1 MSLNLHRLLQLAS
14 PALPVGA
21 FSYSQGL
28 ERAIEEG
35 TVRDEASALAW
46 IGDLLEHNL
55 GRFEAP
61 LLAQLIAAWRENDA
75 DAVRLLNEL
84 HLASRESAELRAET
98 LQMGYSLVR
107 LLRELAAPIAAEHG
121 DTSSRRKPGSSAQV
135 SVPDSGLRRSDD
147 AGLREMLSQL
157 ESLREPCFPAAWSAA
172 AAAWEIPAEEALTA
186 YMWAWAENQAMAA
199 LKAVPLGQS
208 AGQRILLELGA
219 RLPAI
224 AQRALEL
231 EPEAWSNLAPGFAIA
246 SCRHET
252 QYSRLFR
259 S

>member
-1 MSLNLHRLLQLAS
+1 MSLALTRLLQLAS

-28 ERAIEEG
+28 EWAVEEG
-35 TVRDEASALAW
+35 TVRDEATALAW

-61 LLAQLIAAWRENDA
+61 LLARLVVAWRCGDS
-75 DAVRLLNEL
+75 DAVRHLNEL
-84 HLASRESAELRAET
+84 YLASRESAELRAET
-98 LQMGYSLVR
+98 LQMGYSLTR
-107 LLRELAAPIAAEHG
+107 LLRELGDFPPDTLAA
-121 DTSSRRKPGSSAQV
+121 
-135 SVPDSGLRRSDD
+135 LD
-147 AGLREMLSQL
+147 ALGETAL
-157 ESLREPCFPAAWSAA
+157 PTVWSAA
-172 AAAWEIPAEEALTA
+172 AARWEIDAEAALTA
-186 YMWAWAENQAMAA
+186 WLWAWAENQTMAA

-208 AGQRILLELGA
+208 AGQRILLALGA
-219 RLPAI
+219 RMPDI
-224 AQRALEL
+224 AQRARML
-231 EPEAWSNLAPGFAIA
+231 EPEDWSNLAPGFALA

>member
-1 MSLNLHRLLQLAS
+1 MSIALARLLQLAS

-28 ERAIEEG
+28 EWAIEDG
-35 TVRDEASALAW
+35 TVHNEASVLAW

-61 LLAQLIAAWRENDA
+61 LLARLIVGWQGKDIEAVQRLND
-75 DAVRLLNEL
+75 LY
-84 HLASRESAELRAET
+84 LASREAAELRAET

-107 LLRELAAPIAAEHG
+107 LLREFGDFPADNLAALDALGE
-121 DTSSRRKPGSSAQV
+121 TS
-135 SVPDSGLRRSDD
+135 
-147 AGLREMLSQL
+147 
-157 ESLREPCFPAAWSAA
+157 FPAAWSAA
-172 AAAWEIPAEEALTA
+172 AATWDIPAEEALTA
-186 YMWAWAENQAMAA
+186 YLWAWAENQVMAA

-208 AGQRILLELGA
+208 AGQRILLALGA
-219 RLPAI
+219 RVPAI
-224 AQRALEL
+224 AQRAPTLDT
-231 EPEAWSNLAPGFAIA
+231 EAWSNLAPGFAIA

>member
-1 MSLNLHRLLQLAS
+1 MSLALARLLQLAS

-28 ERAIEEG
+28 EWAIEEG
-35 TVRDEASALAW
+35 TVRDETTTLAW

-55 GRFEAP
+55 GGFEAP
-61 LLAQLIAAWRENDA
+61 LLARLIAAWQGGDA
-75 DAVRLLNEL
+75 DAVRCLNEL

-107 LLRELAAPIAAEHG
+107 LLREFG
-121 DTSSRRKPGSSAQV
+121 DFPADTLSALDAMGDV
-135 SVPDSGLRRSDD
+135 S
-147 AGLREMLSQL
+147 
-157 ESLREPCFPAAWSAA
+157 FPAAWSAA
-172 AAAWEIPAEEALTA
+172 AAAWEIPAEAAVTA
-186 YMWAWAENQAMAA
+186 YLWAWAENQAMGA

-219 RLPAI
+219 RVPEI
-224 AQRALEL
+224 VRRALTL
-231 EPEAWSNLAPGFAIA
+231 DPEDWSNLAPGFAIA
-246 SCRHET
+246 CCRHET

>member
-1 MSLNLHRLLQLAS
+1 MSLALARLLQLAS

-28 ERAIEEG
+28 EWAVEDG
-35 TVRDEASALAW
+35 TVHDEATALAW

-61 LLAQLIAAWRENDA
+61 LLARLVEAWRREDL
-75 DAVRLLNEL
+75 DAVRALDEL

-98 LQMGYSLVR
+98 LQMGYSLMR
-107 LLRELAAPIAAEHG
+107 LLRELGDFPQDTLAA
-121 DTSSRRKPGSSAQV
+121 
-135 SVPDSGLRRSDD
+135 
-147 AGLREMLSQL
+147 L
-157 ESLREPCFPAAWSAA
+157 EALGETALPTAWSAA
-172 AAAWEIPAEEALTA
+172 AARWEIETEAALTA
-186 YMWAWAENQAMAA
+186 WLWAWAENQVMAA

-208 AGQRILLELGA
+208 AGQRILLALGT
-219 RLPAI
+219 RMPAI
-224 AQRALEL
+224 AQRALAL
-231 EPEAWSNLAPGFAIA
+231 EPEDWSNLAPGFALA

>member
-1 MSLNLHRLLQLAS
+1 MSLALARLLQLAS

-28 ERAIEEG
+28 EWAIEDG
-35 TVRDEASALAW
+35 TVRDEAGALAW

-61 LLAQLIAAWRENDA
+61 LLARLHEAWEQRDIAS
-75 DAVRLLNEL
+75 VRRLNEL

-107 LLRELAAPIAAEHG
+107 LLRELG
-121 DTSSRRKPGSSAQV
+121 D
-135 SVPDSGLRRSDD
+135 
-147 AGLREMLSQL
+147 
-157 ESLREPCFPAAWSAA
+157 FPAETAEALGTLGETSFPTAWSAA
-172 AAAWEIPAEEALTA
+172 AAAWRIPAEAALTA
-186 YMWAWAENQAMAA
+186 YLWAWAENQAMAA

-208 AGQRILLELGA
+208 AGQRILLALGA
-219 RLPAI
+219 RVPAI
-224 AQRALEL
+224 AQRALTL
-231 EPEAWSNLAPGFAIA
+231 DAEAWSNLAPGFAIA

>member
-1 MSLNLHRLLQLAS
+1 MSLALTRLLQLAS

-28 ERAIEEG
+28 EWAIEDG
-35 TVRDEASALAW
+35 TVRDEASAQAW

-61 LLAQLIAAWRENDA
+61 LLARLIAAWQGNDLA
-75 DAVRLLNEL
+75 MVRQLNEL

-98 LQMGYSLVR
+98 LQMGYSLLR
-107 LLRELAAPIAAEHG
+107 LLRELGDFPADVIAA
-121 DTSSRRKPGSSAQV
+121 
-135 SVPDSGLRRSDD
+135 LD
-147 AGLREMLSQL
+147 AIGA
-157 ESLREPCFPAAWSAA
+157 PAFPAAWSAA
-172 AAAWEIPAEEALTA
+172 AAAWSIAAEEAVTA
-186 YMWAWAENQAMAA
+186 YLWAWAENQAMAA

-219 RLPAI
+219 SLPAI
-224 AQRALEL
+224 AQRALTL
-231 EPEAWSNLAPGFAIA
+231 DPEAWSNLAPGFAIA

>member
-1 MSLNLHRLLQLAS
+1 MSLALTRLLQLAS

-28 ERAIEEG
+28 EWAIEDG
-35 TVRDEASALAW
+35 TVRDETTALAW
-46 IGDLLEHNL
+46 MGGLLEHNL
-55 GRFEAP
+55 GSFEAP
-61 LLAQLIAAWRENDA
+61 LLARLITAWQGGDIETVKR
-75 DAVRLLNEL
+75 LNEL
-84 HLASRESAELRAET
+84 HLASRETAELRAET

-107 LLRELAAPIAAEHG
+107 LLHELG
-121 DTSSRRKPGSSAQV
+121 DFPGEV
-135 SVPDSGLRRSDD
+135 LILLDVLG
-147 AGLREMLSQL
+147 
-157 ESLREPCFPAAWSAA
+157 EPGFPVAWSAA
-172 AAAWEIPAEEALTA
+172 AATWQIPVEQAVTA
-186 YMWAWAENQAMAA
+186 YLWAWAENQAMGA

-219 RLPAI
+219 RVPAI
-224 AQRALEL
+224 GQRALTL
-231 EPEAWSNLAPGFAIA
+231 DPEAWSNLAPGFAIA

>member
-1 MSLNLHRLLQLAS
+1 MNLARLLQLAS

-28 ERAIEEG
+28 EWAIEAG

-61 LLAQLIAAWRENDA
+61 LLARLIDAWRRDDLDA
-75 DAVRLLNEL
+75 LRELNEL
-84 HLASRESAELRAET
+84 YLASRESAELRAET
-98 LQMGYSLVR
+98 LQMGYSFTR
-107 LLRELAAPIAAEHG
+107 LLRELGDFPADRLAA
-121 DTSSRRKPGSSAQV
+121 
-135 SVPDSGLRRSDD
+135 
-147 AGLREMLSQL
+147 L
-157 ESLREPCFPAAWSAA
+157 EALGEASFPAAWSAA
-172 AAAWEIPAEEALTA
+172 AAAWTIPAEDALTA
-186 YMWAWAENQAMAA
+186 WLWTWAENQVMAA

-208 AGQRILLELGA
+208 AGQRILLALGA
-219 RLPAI
+219 RLPAT
-224 AQRALEL
+224 ALRALSL
-231 EPEAWSNLAPGFAIA
+231 EPEAWSNLAPGFALA

>member
-1 MSLNLHRLLQLAS
+1 MSLALVRLLQLAS

-28 ERAIEEG
+28 EWAIEAG
-35 TVRDEASALAW
+35 TVRDEATALAW

-61 LLAQLIAAWRENDA
+61 LLARLIEAWRRDDF
-75 DAVRLLNEL
+75 DAVRELNEL
-84 HLASRESAELRAET
+84 YLASRESAELRAET
-98 LQMGYSLVR
+98 LQMGYSATR
-107 LLRELAAPIAAEHG
+107 LLRELGDFPADRLAA
-121 DTSSRRKPGSSAQV
+121 
-135 SVPDSGLRRSDD
+135 
-147 AGLREMLSQL
+147 L
-157 ESLREPCFPAAWSAA
+157 EALGEASLPAAWSAA
-172 AAAWEIPAEEALTA
+172 AAAWEIETEAATA
-186 YMWAWAENQAMAA
+186 AWLWAWAENQTMAA

-208 AGQRILLELGA
+208 AGQRILLALGA

-224 AQRALEL
+224 AQRALAMQ
-231 EPEAWSNLAPGFAIA
+231 PEAWSNLAPGFALA

>member
-1 MSLNLHRLLQLAS
+1 MNLARLLQLAS

-28 ERAIEEG
+28 EWAIEEG
-35 TVRDEASALAW
+35 TVHDEASTLAW

-61 LLAQLIAAWRENDA
+61 LLARLIAAWQDGEA
-75 DAVRLLNEL
+75 DAVRQLNDL

-107 LLRELAAPIAAEHG
+107 LLRELGDFPADKLAA
-121 DTSSRRKPGSSAQV
+121 
-135 SVPDSGLRRSDD
+135 LD
-147 AGLREMLSQL
+147 ALGETG
-157 ESLREPCFPAAWSAA
+157 FPAAWSVAA
-172 AAAWEIPAEEALTA
+172 ATWDIPAEEALTA
-186 YMWAWAENQAMAA
+186 YLWAWAENQVMAA

-208 AGQRILLELGA
+208 AGQRILLGLGA

-224 AQRALEL
+224 AQRAPTLD
-231 EPEAWSNLAPGFAIA
+231 PEAWSNLAPGFAIA